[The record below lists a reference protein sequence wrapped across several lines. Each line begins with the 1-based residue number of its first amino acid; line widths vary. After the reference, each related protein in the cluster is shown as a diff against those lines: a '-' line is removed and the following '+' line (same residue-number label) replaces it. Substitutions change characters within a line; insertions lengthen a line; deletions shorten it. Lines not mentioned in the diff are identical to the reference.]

1 MGTIYFVRTHE
12 PGKQREDSSY
22 QDFDYLQT
30 FHLLACEQRDGL
42 DRFEAFL
49 Q

>member
-1 MGTIYFVRTHE
+1 MGAIYSVRTHE
-12 PGKQREDSSY
+12 PGKQTEDSSY
-22 QDFDYLQT
+22 PHFYYLQT
-30 FHLLACEQRDGL
+30 FHLLACEQSGGL